1 MTLGEMGG
9 AERAA
14 PLARDLGGLS
24 RGRNGG
30 VTSLD
35 TAGNLSESHPCPFA
49 VETQRIENCHAGKML
64 RGSQR
69 PEPEMWGDSRDRPG
83 LATDFAPK
91 GRTLIYVIC
100 FPSTYIHY
108 IFTYPIPTSLFRPR
122 KSPSFQ
128 R

>member
-1 MTLGEMGG
+1 MKLGEMGG

-35 TAGNLSESHPCPFA
+35 TAGNLSKWRPHSSL
-49 VETQRIENCHAGKML
+49 VGTQRIENRHAGKML
-64 RGSQR
+64 RGSQK
-69 PEPEMWGDSRDRPG
+69 PEPEMWGSSRDRPG

-108 IFTYPIPTSLFRPR
+108 IFTYSVSTDLFRPR